1 MEESSLKLFLSSVK
15 KWPMIITR
23 SSALLPTSTT
33 VSLPFSGLPWKVSA
47 ISIIITV
54 LFILKIDILHVVQQ
68 TIGDRMVTFNYKV
81 HGSCNIGELFVIVL
95 AQTGDMVLREPFRS
109 ALQQRLTALQ
119 QHISNTDMMCNTEK
133 LCA

>member
-1 MEESSLKLFLSSVK
+1 
-15 KWPMIITR
+15 
-23 SSALLPTSTT
+23 
-33 VSLPFSGLPWKVSA
+33 
-47 ISIIITV
+47 
-54 LFILKIDILHVVQQ
+54 
-68 TIGDRMVTFNYKV
+68 MVTFNYKV

-133 LCA
+133 LCAWYVYRVTELNIWISVFSTVHNGRLLFTTCKFL